1 MLLLIQG
8 DLHLIIVDP
17 VASDLAKAG
26 PLLHVITSPSD
37 SAKIHFLQ
45 IIWQSQFRLTS
56 LYPPL
61 ILPFIFVIRSDGR
74 IHVGLLRIIL
84 PFIFVMHSDGRIH
97 VGLLRIIL
105 PFIFVM
111 RSNGR
116 IHGRL
121 LRIILPFIFVMRPN
135 GRIHGRLLRIIL
147 PFIFVIW
154 SDGRIHVGLL
164 RNILPFIFVM
174 RSDGRIHVWLLHII
188 LPFIFVTRSDG
199 RISGHLR
206 AMSNHNSAIQL
217 PFLCKRQNPVSQL
230 LQISLHTLQGIYLLI
245 LPGRKAQLKKE
256 RGYRSFAP
264 GNNPTS
270 QTCNCK

>member
-1 MLLLIQG
+1 MGCYMLLLIQG

-111 RSNGR
+111 RS
-116 IHGRL
+116 
-121 LRIILPFIFVMRPN
+121 
-135 GRIHGRLLRIIL
+135 
-147 PFIFVIW
+147 
-154 SDGRIHVGLL
+154 
-164 RNILPFIFVM
+164 
-174 RSDGRIHVWLLHII
+174 DGRIHVWLLHII